1 MTEQTWWLIGTIVGT
16 HGLKGELKVL
26 PETDFPERLTKAGP
40 RRLQGPDGQH
50 QMVNLLS
57 GRYHA
62 SKKQYLIQLK
72 GVDDSDAAEALR
84 GWQFVVSSKER
95 PVLETDEFHVMDLI
109 GLMAY
114 RQDTGAVLGPVVD
127 MNTFG
132 NDILVIQ
139 TPKQKLMVPFVKA
152 LVPVVDLENK
162 RLEISPIPGLL
173 DDLPEAPES

>member
-1 MTEQTWWLIGTIVGT
+1 
-16 HGLKGELKVL
+16 
-26 PETDFPERLTKAGP
+26 
-40 RRLQGPDGQH
+40 
-50 QMVNLLS
+50 
-57 GRYHA
+57 
-62 SKKQYLIQLK
+62 
-72 GVDDSDAAEALR
+72 
-84 GWQFVVSSKER
+84 
-95 PVLETDEFHVMDLI
+95 
-109 GLMAY
+109 
-114 RQDTGAVLGPVVD
+114 